1 MKNSNLFP
9 KSALWQY
16 GQDFGTR
23 LFEQSTVLLGGIG
36 SYRFFSGRSPRS
48 KCADFK
54 TDNRQD
60 RSVIKATVI
69 GEHNG
74 LRIVVLYVTIHI
86 TAKLVFQIGNSGR
99 HKFVFQK
106 SFGFRAGFLVKNIL
120 LCVAAFF
127 PRLVLFITEN
137 TPVENQI
144 NVFGKAFNESI
155 GF

>member
-1 MKNSNLFP
+1 MLE
-9 KSALWQY
+9 KSAI
-16 GQDFGTR
+16 
-23 LFEQSTVLLGGIG
+23 LLGSIG
-36 SYRFFSGRSPRS
+36 SYRFFGGRSPRR
-48 KCADFK
+48 KCTDFK

-60 RSVIKATVI
+60 GSVIKAAVI

-86 TAKLVFQIGNSGR
+86 TAKLVFQIGNNGR

-120 LCVAAFF
+120 FCIASLF

-137 TPVENQI
+137 TPIENQI
-144 NVFGKAFNESI
+144 NIFGKAFNESI
-155 GF
+155 RF